1 MRLAGAGLCLSLHAI
16 GAAAHGSMQWPPIWM
31 DDGGACG
38 WGAGCFNTGVMW
50 FTNDT
55 IIPGKPTMPA
65 KSALRTYGK
74 SGAGIYPGAGG
85 HKFDKN
91 PWWAP
96 GTAPVHSP
104 CGINGGNP
112 TGCPA
117 GDPNSRGKM
126 CPGGGTGWGPDALH
140 QQWPKAATTD
150 WQRGSIVRPPATSL
164 LPSTAESA
172 ALGTGR
178 SRLGHPREPRRRL

>member
-1 MRLAGAGLCLSLHAI
+1 
-16 GAAAHGSMQWPPIWM
+16 MQWPPIWM

-91 PWWAP
+91 PWWPGQPAP
-96 GTAPVHSP
+96 GLPLLDKSSQTSAPSLAPTRRSSMDCRSP
-104 CGINGGNP
+104 
-112 TGCPA
+112 
-117 GDPNSRGKM
+117 
-126 CPGGGTGWGPDALH
+126 
-140 QQWPKAATTD
+140 
-150 WQRGSIVRPPATSL
+150 
-164 LPSTAESA
+164 
-172 ALGTGR
+172 
-178 SRLGHPREPRRRL
+178 